1 MADEYDVIVIGA
13 GPAGENA
20 ADRAAGGGLS
30 VAMVENELIGGEC
43 SYWACIPSK
52 TILRPGAALAAAR
65 RVPGVREAVAGT
77 IDVDKVLAWRDQ
89 LDYAFNNA
97 GVPPTGAATADCPE
111 DEWDRIVA
119 VNLKGVWR
127 CLVRELAEMS
137 NRGGGAIVNM
147 SSVAGVAGF
156 PFAAPYTASKF
167 AIRGITRVAALEYSG
182 QNIRINA
189 VCPAYVDTPGL
200 RDGAPPGS
208 EAYRA
213 FAKQQPMNRMAR
225 PEEVAEAVV
234 WLLSDAAS
242 FVTGSDLIVDGGY
255 LAGPQRD

>member
-1 MADEYDVIVIGA
+1 M
-13 GPAGENA
+13 
-20 ADRAAGGGLS
+20 
-30 VAMVENELIGGEC
+30 
-43 SYWACIPSK
+43 
-52 TILRPGAALAAAR
+52 
-65 RVPGVREAVAGT
+65 
-77 IDVDKVLAWRDQ
+77 
-89 LDYAFNNA
+89 
-97 GVPPTGAATADCPE
+97 
-111 DEWDRIVA
+111 
-119 VNLKGVWR
+119 
-127 CLVRELAEMS
+127 VRELAEMS
-137 NRGGGAIVNM
+137 DRGGGAIVNM

-167 AIRGITRVAALEYSG
+167 AIRGITRVAALEYAT

-208 EAYRA
+208 ELYQM
-213 FAKQQPMNRMAR
+213 FAKQQPINRMAR

-255 LAGPQRD
+255 LAGPRADAIA

>member
-1 MADEYDVIVIGA
+1 MPGKFDGKVAFVTGGSSGIGEA
-13 GPAGENA
+13 AARLLA
-20 ADRAAGGGLS
+20 ADGAHVALADIQEELGLQVAASIRAAGGEALFVRCD
-30 VAMVENELIGGEC
+30 VAVDGEVD
-43 SYWACIPSK
+43 SAI
-52 TILRPGAALAAAR
+52 
-65 RVPGVREAVAGT
+65 
-77 IDVDKVLAWRDQ
+77 DKVLEWCDR

-111 DEWDRIVA
+111 GDWDRIIA
-119 VNLKGVWR
+119 INLKGIWR
-127 CLVRELAEMS
+127 CMVRELAEMS
-137 NRGGGAIVNM
+137 HRGGGAIVNM

-156 PFAAPYTASKF
+156 PGAAPYTASKF
-167 AIRGITRVAALEYSG
+167 AVRGITRVAALEYAT

-208 EAYRA
+208 GLHET

-255 LAGPQRD
+255 LAGPQVD

>member
-1 MADEYDVIVIGA
+1 MPGRFDGKVAFVTGGAAGIGEA
-13 GPAGENA
+13 AARLLA
-20 ADRAAGGGLS
+20 ADGAHVALADIQEELGLQVAESIRAAGGEALFVRCD
-30 VAMVENELIGGEC
+30 VAADGEVD
-43 SYWACIPSK
+43 SAI
-52 TILRPGAALAAAR
+52 
-65 RVPGVREAVAGT
+65 
-77 IDVDKVLAWRDQ
+77 DKVLAWRDR

-97 GVPPTGAATADCPE
+97 GVPPTGAATADYPE
-111 DEWDRIVA
+111 DEWDRIIGI
-119 VNLKGVWR
+119 NLKGVWR
-127 CLVRELAEMS
+127 CLVRELDEMS
-137 NRGGGAIVNM
+137 DRGGGAIVNM

-167 AIRGITRVAALEYSG
+167 AIRGITRVAALEYAA

-189 VCPAYVDTPGL
+189 VCPAYVDTAGL

-208 EAYRA
+208 EVYQT

-225 PEEVAEAVV
+225 PEEVAEAVA

-255 LAGPQRD
+255 LAGPRGD